1 VNWIA
6 VRKGGGV
13 GGGETLLV
21 HVAGGRNEIA
31 FFAFYLSSPVLD
43 SKCVGGE
50 NLKLPKLSLTQEA
63 HLQETNHHCSTQS
76 KP

>member
-6 VRKGGGV
+6 VRKAGRKKHSS
-13 GGGETLLV
+13 V

-31 FFAFYLSSPVLD
+31 LFAFYLSSPVLD

-50 NLKLPKLSLTQEA
+50 NLKLPKLFLTQEA
-63 HLQETNHHCSTQS
+63 HLQDTNHHCSTHNQNPKS
-76 KP
+76 